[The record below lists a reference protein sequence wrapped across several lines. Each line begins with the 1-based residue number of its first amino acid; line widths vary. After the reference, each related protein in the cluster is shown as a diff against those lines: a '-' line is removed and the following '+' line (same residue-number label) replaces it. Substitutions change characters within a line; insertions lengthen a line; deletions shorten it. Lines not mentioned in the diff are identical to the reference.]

1 MPQEIP
7 LALTKATISPSERKT
22 PPTPSDKFEESPS
35 ALDLRCPSFIFHFP
49 NRMPSSAPSAYQ
61 RNISALVSRSPTNI
75 QTSSLSTSKKR
86 RSIETQQKSLK
97 RHKVIRKLNF
107 DEHKSSPVSGT
118 FIRDS
123 DSEDDFTAHPS
134 CVRRSGDIDPSL
146 NVVVITEEARAEI
159 AKIENK
165 IGDYICALCKERY
178 QDAFGLAQH
187 RCTRIVHVEYRCPEC
202 DKVFNCPANLASH
215 RRWHKPRNNTNNE
228 NNSKKTKVLVAG
240 TATIHPDSNTS
251 NGSVET
257 NSTTL
262 GETTLTNQESFDG
275 QYECEY
281 CPKKF
286 RRNAYLKKHL
296 LTLHNF
302 DNENNK
308 PTENSEKEFPLN
320 TNIFKSNQKVLDFSI
335 SVNKTPINEK
345 EITRNELNISKY
357 RCLVC
362 SNVFHNEISLEMHY
376 KSVHTNE
383 TFSCKY
389 CENMFYNGTELTIH
403 INNYHSTKESPTILQ
418 SVRPVST

>member
-1 MPQEIP
+1 VP
-7 LALTKATISPSERKT
+7 LALTKTAISPSERKT
-22 PPTPSDKFEESPS
+22 PPTPNYKCEESPS

-61 RNISALVSRSPTNI
+61 RNISALVSCPPTNI
-75 QTSSLSTSKKR
+75 QTSSLTTSKKR
-86 RSIETQQKSLK
+86 HSIEAQPKSLK
-97 RHKVIRKLNF
+97 RHKVVRKLNF

-123 DSEDDFTAHPS
+123 DSEDDFTTHPS

-178 QDAFGLAQH
+178 NDAFGLAQH

-215 RRWHKPRNNTNNE
+215 RRWHKPRNNTNAE
-228 NNSKKTKVLVAG
+228 NNNKKTKVLVAG
-240 TATIHPDSNTS
+240 TATIHPDSNNVS
-251 NGSVET
+251 NSSVET

-262 GETTLTNQESFDG
+262 GETTLTNQESIDG
-275 QYECEY
+275 LFECEY
-281 CPKKF
+281 CRKKF

-296 LTLHNF
+296 LTLHNI

-308 PTENSEKEFPLN
+308 PTENSEKNFSLD
-320 TNIFKSNQKVLDFSI
+320 TNLFKSNQKVLDFSKSI
-335 SVNKTPINEK
+335 NKTLNNSK
-345 EITRNELNISKY
+345 EIREEFSKC
-357 RCLVC
+357 RCLIC
-362 SNVFHNEISLEMHY
+362 SIVFNSELSLELHY

-383 TFSCKY
+383 MLSCKY
-389 CENMFYNGTELTIH
+389 CPNIFCTGTELTMH
-403 INNYHSTKESPTILQ
+403 INKYHSAKDMVQTI
-418 SVRPVST
+418 RPVST

>member
-1 MPQEIP
+1 LPQEIP

-61 RNISALVSRSPTNI
+61 RNISALVSCSPTNI

-228 NNSKKTKVLVAG
+228 NNGKKTKVLVAG
-240 TATIHPDSNTS
+240 TATIHPDSNNTS
-251 NGSVET
+251 NCSVET

-262 GETTLTNQESFDG
+262 GETTLTNQESLDG

-345 EITRNELNISKY
+345 EIARTEFSK
-357 RCLVC
+357 CLVC

-376 KSVHTNE
+376 KSVHKNE
-383 TFSCKY
+383 TLSCKY
-389 CENMFYNGTELTIH
+389 CENMFFNGTELTLH
-403 INNYHSTKESPTILQ
+403 INNYHSTKESQTILQ